1 MTILSEEV
9 LSLPPSNFNFW
20 VCCVLFFGMVF
31 LVLIIACIGLK
42 AKKSFCAAII
52 VFIIVVLFLNKTRPQ
67 YQNYKQYK
75 VLIDDNVSFHE
86 IMDNYDLIRVEGLI
100 YTIREKTPENG
111 D

>member
-1 MTILSEEV
+1 MIKGLFFLVEV
-9 LSLPPSNFNFW
+9 LDFNDLLYKLSSLN
-20 VCCVLFFGMVF
+20 
-31 LVLIIACIGLK
+31 ALK
-42 AKKSFCAAII
+42 A
-52 VFIIVVLFLNKTRPQ
+52 VVVLFLNKTRPQ